1 MQENKLVKQSHDTYL
16 NDLLNKNL
24 ARKSKKKEQDL
35 LIYKSESFKLKR
47 ELDNIIENKQNLNE
61 RYGKN
66 NW

>member
-47 ELDNIIENKQNLNE
+47 ELDNIID
-61 RYGKN
+61 
-66 NW
+66 